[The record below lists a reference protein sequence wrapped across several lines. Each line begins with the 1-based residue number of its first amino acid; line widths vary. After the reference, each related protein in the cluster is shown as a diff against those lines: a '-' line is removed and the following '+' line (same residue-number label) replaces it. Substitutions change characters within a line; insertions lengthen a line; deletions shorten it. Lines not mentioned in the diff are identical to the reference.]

1 MVRNYKPKSI
11 CGKVDGS
18 LMKRAVEEVM
28 KGRSVR
34 QTSKHLA
41 IDRITLSRVVNPNH
55 LPCSVVNLKPFTRR
69 VVNVWNS
76 IQSSALQSGQ
86 PKPSASQRDQR
97 VELYITF
104 ALAEWSIH
112 LLS

>member
-34 QTSKHLA
+34 QTSQHLA
-41 IDRITLSRVVNPNH
+41 IDRRTLSRRNRRNQVGLSIEAGQLAAPGQYGHALEHPPLLMEPNSD
-55 LPCSVVNLKPFTRR
+55 LVLSRGEK
-69 VVNVWNS
+69 
-76 IQSSALQSGQ
+76 
-86 PKPSASQRDQR
+86 
-97 VELYITF
+97 
-104 ALAEWSIH
+104 WSLH
-112 LLS
+112 PWVAHDF